1 MGRPTRGLWRVSTE
15 LKCVKLVVQKIKK
28 VMALGVVLVAFR
40 VIQNVTLW
48 SRSSAEQIPA
58 YAILRHISVLL
69 TGRCQWVTCARTWS
83 ISWMLYQASVGQV
96 LERDPTAKSMEQMAS
111 PSISFLPT
119 SSKPRKVCKSQNK
132 YSVLRKRRALVI
144 NVASQALL
152 SVCEKNWPRLFLSSA
167 TWARRVTGIP
177 PGQACSA
184 AGQAR

>member
-1 MGRPTRGLWRVSTE
+1 LE
-15 LKCVKLVVQKIKK
+15 LVLVV
-28 VMALGVVLVAFR
+28 VR

-132 YSVLRKRRALVI
+132 YRVLRKRRALVI

-152 SVCEKNWPRLFLSSA
+152 SVCEKNWPRLFLQYHDGLASLVPLPVGRLFLSSA